1 MNSELD
7 SSNREISVQRK
18 VGKPLQ
24 FSSTILDA
32 NKQNTT
38 KTKMIQRLGRHN
50 HGSVRT
56 PAHHQALL
64 LQAYKQSVI
73 VQQRVIHQK

>member
-1 MNSELD
+1 MNSELN
-7 SSNREISVQRK
+7 SNREISVQCK

-24 FSSTILDA
+24 FSTILEA

-38 KTKMIQRLGRHN
+38 KTKMIQRLGRNN

-56 PAHHQALL
+56 PAHHQALS

-73 VQQRVIHQK
+73 VQQRVIYTK